1 MVSKNPALDY
11 KRKRELERKA
21 IEKAAKVAALSA
33 REATKRN
40 REKEQ
45 REEIRSVRLEREKTE
60 LLDRQ
65 AEYKMQRAKEVAQ
78 SRREAEKSAA
88 LVLKEV
94 VQQEE
99 AAAAANHS
107 APKTTSARK
116 AHAIKQTK
124 QFPSPTSIIHSTTPP
139 SPSVAGPTA
148 PTLKQIRQDAAY
160 NVTSMPVPDRD
171 TVTSLATMRVLCSD
185 ATNGIGM
192 WGEGSGKW
200 AKPVGWWPLIED
212 LNKAFNYYG
221 QTDKKIVMGEYN
233 AVFVDNIETYSEWL
247 PPLVDASGKSLEL
260 SELVFRIT
268 RPDVDHD
275 GTESAPCR
283 HRYKTLSEQADEM
296 YYSLHGAANGYAIPC
311 VAAII
316 FSGPRVR
323 RKGKLLQLYGSLYIL
338 KKAPVTLSNVLDDH
352 KTHLFVTKKLP
363 LNSPELQALFA
374 KGARKVCL
382 RVLPVLV
389 KQARLGGLYFDC
401 KPANTLF
408 VDGPSVNVYL
418 SDFDAAMYSILRI
431 NDTNWEAHLLVSL
444 LLMGAH
450 IRCLQP
456 PGVAD
461 GWAAALH
468 SLILELA
475 VAARGAGWLFQARI
489 HNCDFIPGRVATAEE
504 AMKRLEMMVFAYFCD
519 EARVC
524 YFKCNPRFNTTADG
538 KSLVNQMVK
547 FALTGSP
554 VSRDAQVC
562 KALGE

>member
-1 MVSKNPALDY
+1 MVSKKNPALDY
-11 KRKRELERKA
+11 KRKREIERKA

-33 REATKRN
+33 REATKRK

-45 REEIRSVRLEREKTE
+45 REEIRGARLEREKTE

-65 AEYKMQRAKEVAQ
+65 AEYKMQRKEEVAQ

-88 LVLKEV
+88 RVLKD
-94 VQQEE
+94 VQEEE
-99 AAAAANHS
+99 AASRS

-124 QFPSPTSIIHSTTPP
+124 QLPSPASIIHPTTPP
-139 SPSVAGPTA
+139 SPSVVGPTA
-148 PTLKQIRQDAAY
+148 PTLKQICEDAAY
-160 NVTSMPVPDRD
+160 DVTSMPVPDRE

-212 LNKAFNYYG
+212 LNKAFNHYG

-233 AVFVDNIETYSEWL
+233 AVFIDNIETYSEWL

-275 GTESAPCR
+275 GTEGAPCR

-323 RKGKLLQLYGSLYIL
+323 RKGKSLQLYGSLYIL

-352 KTHLFVTKKLP
+352 KMHLFVTKKLP
-363 LNSPELQALFA
+363 LNSPELQTAFS

-408 VDGPSVNVYL
+408 VDGTSVNVYL

-431 NDTNWEAHLLVSL
+431 NNTNWEAHLLVSL

-450 IRCLQP
+450 IRCHQP
-456 PGVAD
+456 LGVAD
-461 GWAAALH
+461 GWAGALH

-489 HNCDFIPGRVATAEE
+489 HQCDFIPGRVATTED
-504 AMKRLEMMVFAYFCD
+504 AMLRLEMMVFAYFCD

-524 YFKCNPRFNTTADG
+524 YFKCNPRFNTTVDG

-547 FALTGSP
+547 FVLTGSP

-562 KALGE
+562 KVLGE